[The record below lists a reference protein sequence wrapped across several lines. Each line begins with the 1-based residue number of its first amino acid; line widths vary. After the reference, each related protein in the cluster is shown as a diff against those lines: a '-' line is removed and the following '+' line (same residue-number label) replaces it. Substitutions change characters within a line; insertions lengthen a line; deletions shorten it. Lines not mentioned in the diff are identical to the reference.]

1 MKNQIKR
8 KQQILDIN
16 EIKEVLNNNT
26 SGVLCLL
33 DENNNPYGVPLN
45 YAYVNDKIIFHTS
58 KFGYKMDLIK
68 NNSKCSFTIID
79 QDKIV
84 EEDYTSLF
92 KSVIVQGNIRI
103 VKDTT
108 EIINYMNLFTDKYV
122 SFKEEREDII
132 KRNLSNLSILELTI
146 EQISGKCAL
155 GLRMI
160 K

>member
-92 KSVIVQGNIRI
+92 KSVIIQGNIRI